1 VEFGADMKSKGQT
14 SVEFLFLFLIMLMYI
29 QTVVH
34 PAVDDSSASIIA
46 INRTGQAKLAAMKLS
61 NAVNEVSALSGESSK
76 TLWLFFDEDT
86 NFWCDQA
93 NNEIKFEVGSDAN
106 VDNLANCQ
114 DNKCWG
120 GVELLNGIS
129 LNCSNFPSAGNPR
142 APPKMQARVW
152 KDGSGDTF
160 IQRIL

>member
-1 VEFGADMKSKGQT
+1 MKSKGQT

-46 INRTGQAKLAAMKLS
+46 INRTGQAKLAAMKLA

-76 TLWLFFDEDT
+76 TMWLFFDEDT

-93 NNEIKFEVGSDAN
+93 NNEIKFRVRSDVN
-106 VDNLANCQ
+106 VDNLANCV
-114 DNKCWG
+114 DFHCEG
-120 GVELLNGIS
+120 SVEFMNGII
-129 LNCSNFPSAGNPR
+129 LDCANFPSAGNPR

-152 KDGSGDTF
+152 KDNGKTY